1 MNVARALNIFFC
13 STLLLLSITGHAQ
26 RPVGDTASKTQI
38 TILRSKVLNL
48 LKKDSFDLTILAG
61 DAAVKQDS
69 TIFSADSIVLN
80 RTLNVLEAYRH
91 VHIND
96 RDSIHTYSD
105 YLKYLSKDK
114 KAHLEGNVKLT
125 DGKGVLTTSS
135 LDYDVNTKTGIYNTG
150 GKVLTDKSVLTSK
163 EAFYYGETKDV
174 YFKKNVVMN
183 DTDYTIHTDTLLYN
197 TYTDVA
203 TFIVPTVITH
213 GVNTKILTSDGY
225 YDKKSKKAYFGKRPD
240 IRDGTTFLRADEVAY
255 DSTGF
260 GEARGKVIFKDTGQ
274 GAILFCDN
282 LKTNRNE
289 KSFLATVKPVMML
302 KQQAD
307 SMYIAADTMYSGKLS
322 DLQKFRFV
330 PQVVDSLPPRDS
342 VKFEEDSANRF
353 IEAYYHV
360 RIFSDSLQALGDS
373 LFYTSVDSVFRLFK
387 KPVMWS
393 RESQV
398 TGDTI
403 YLFSKDKKPKRMYAF
418 ENGLTISKVT
428 DQYFNEVKGRTINA
442 YFVNGNIDYVRAKGN
457 AENVYYATDESNK
470 YIGVNNGKSDI
481 IDVYFDTAHKPQRVV
496 MRSSPEGVMS
506 PMRQVNHEQIR
517 LRGFK
522 WLDDIRPKTKEE
534 ILQGYKLSDAIFHM
548 DDKPVEDTMP
558 SSPPPPA
565 KPKPKKPV
573 KKPVAPLSPAKP
585 QIIRSVKNKPLTAEK
600 P

>member
-1 MNVARALNIFFC
+1 MNVARALKYFIC
-13 STLLLLSITGHAQ
+13 SILLLLSITGKAQ
-26 RPVGDTASKTQI
+26 QPAGDTASKTQI
-38 TILRSKVLNL
+38 TILKSKVLNL

-61 DAAVKQDS
+61 DAAVQQDS
-69 TIFSADSIVLN
+69 TVFSADSIVLN
-80 RTLNVLEAYRH
+80 RTLNVLEAFRH

-150 GKVLTDKSVLTSK
+150 GTVLTEKSVLTSK

-203 TFIVPTVITH
+203 TFVVPTVITS
-213 GVNTKILTSDGY
+213 GKNIKILTSDGY
-225 YDKKSKKAYFGKRPD
+225 YDKKNRKAYFGKRPD
-240 IRDGTTFLRADEVAY
+240 IQNGSTFLRADEVAY

-260 GEARGKVIFKDTGQ
+260 GEARGKVIYKDTAQ

-289 KSFLATVKPVMML
+289 KSFLATVKPVIML
-302 KQQAD
+302 KQEAD
-307 SMYIAADTMYSGKLS
+307 SMFISADTLFSGKIT
-322 DLQKFRFV
+322 DLRKSRYV

-360 RIFSDSLQALGDS
+360 RIFSDSLQAVGDS
-373 LFYTSVDSVFRLFK
+373 LFYSSLDSVFRLFK
-387 KPVMWS
+387 SPVMWS

-418 ENGLTISKVT
+418 ENGLTVSKVS
-428 DQYFNEVKGRTINA
+428 DQYFNEVKGRTING
-442 YFVNGNIDYVRAKGN
+442 YFENGNINYVRAKGN
-457 AENVYYATDESNK
+457 AENVYYAQDEENK
-470 YIGVNNGKSDI
+470 FIGVNSGKSDI
-481 IDVYFDTAHKPQRVV
+481 IDVYFDTSHKPQRVV

-506 PMRQVNHEQIR
+506 PMRQVKHEEIR

-522 WLDDIRPKTKEE
+522 WLDNIRPKTKEE
-534 ILQGYKLSDAIFHM
+534 ILKDYKLSDAVFNM
-548 DDKPVEDTMP
+548 DRAVVTPT
-558 SSPPPPA
+558 PPPPTVPPV
-565 KPKPKKPV
+565 KTEPKKPAKSAAPPPV
-573 KKPVAPLSPAKP
+573 QNRLIKPL
-585 QIIRSVKNKPLTAEK
+585 KNKPLTAVK

>member
-1 MNVARALNIFFC
+1 
-13 STLLLLSITGHAQ
+13 
-26 RPVGDTASKTQI
+26 
-38 TILRSKVLNL
+38 
-48 LKKDSFDLTILAG
+48 
-61 DAAVKQDS
+61 
-69 TIFSADSIVLN
+69 
-80 RTLNVLEAYRH
+80 
-91 VHIND
+91 
-96 RDSIHTYSD
+96 
-105 YLKYLSKDK
+105 
-114 KAHLEGNVKLT
+114 
-125 DGKGVLTTSS
+125 
-135 LDYDVNTKTGIYNTG
+135 
-150 GKVLTDKSVLTSK
+150 
-163 EAFYYGETKDV
+163 
-174 YFKKNVVMN
+174 
-183 DTDYTIHTDTLLYN
+183 
-197 TYTDVA
+197 
-203 TFIVPTVITH
+203 
-213 GVNTKILTSDGY
+213 
-225 YDKKSKKAYFGKRPD
+225 
-240 IRDGTTFLRADEVAY
+240 
-255 DSTGF
+255 
-260 GEARGKVIFKDTGQ
+260 
-274 GAILFCDN
+274 
-282 LKTNRNE
+282 
-289 KSFLATVKPVMML
+289 
-302 KQQAD
+302 
-307 SMYIAADTMYSGKLS
+307 
-322 DLQKFRFV
+322 
-330 PQVVDSLPPRDS
+330 
-342 VKFEEDSANRF
+342 
-353 IEAYYHV
+353 
-360 RIFSDSLQALGDS
+360 
-373 LFYTSVDSVFRLFK
+373 
-387 KPVMWS
+387 MWS